1 MREYRKQDIKRFF
14 AMALAFIL
22 IVSVTPTGVFAS
34 TIAHPNAFTF
44 TIKDE
49 TGTAINDATV
59 KYSVVS
65 GNDNLVS
72 DVVLNTSE
80 AGGVVAIDLSAY
92 EDTVSGGNISIRYE
106 VIKDGHTTVSGSDV
120 ITNVTDNIDV
130 SLTRNQFQV
139 DFTVS
144 GNGSFVVTSGQQMQG
159 NKVNVSRNEDLSFE
173 FSVGTGYDIQIYD
186 GNTLLGD
193 NEGEYTINSIIEHHS
208 VLAVTEDI
216 TAPVIASVNVTDVGV
231 WKPNKTIS
239 FAISDNSGEYKA
251 YISKTLYDDLD
262 SFKMASSADITAI
275 NGLSYKTN
283 VEGTYYIYAI
293 DNSNNFSY
301 AQATV
306 DMIDD
311 VLPTIESITVS
322 ETWDADANIVRVI
335 ASDNNAVHS
344 VYYSTNTIYGAEAI
358 RINQVS
364 GSDASIY
371 EFAASENDD
380 YYIFVFDEAMNVV
393 SQAIVVSHI
402 DKTAPRVTSVTKN
415 PNEEWSNSAIVITG
429 KVTDEQTTGIV
440 EGSGI
445 TKVYY
450 YSDVNHNALE
460 AACYNGEF
468 TFTIPND
475 DFNGKYY
482 VKAVDNMGFESDWYG
497 FDVKIQNT
505 LPGNASVMIEET
517 NGENGWYVEE
527 YPSIRIVEPVTDEN
541 SAPIVTKY
549 KLWNCSNDESESTAE
564 TVVFDGTNHPDIH
577 SDGQYILEVWTE
589 DAAGNKCVD
598 NAIIR
603 KNINVDISA
612 PTDLSIIMNDTSIV
626 AENQNVITFDTFY
639 NNTATIKLTADCGLS
654 GINKLEYQM
663 VRNVSEYSEDANWKT
678 YNPSGITVSPTQKFI
693 LYFRATDNA
702 GNNAVVCSTGVIIDD
717 KAPEGNEHAAP
728 NIILSPSGTGINSG
742 SVNVSINVVEP
753 RYLGDTPDT
762 VNGFYSGLS
771 NVSYRIYAS
780 DLSETVTGT
789 LFVRGGSGTEVDG
802 DNLVRTWSGNVTVDS
817 NTFNSNNVFV
827 EVTAIDNAG
836 NSRTTSTGA
845 IMIDTT
851 APRIYINYNNN
862 EPIAE
867 KYYNQDRVATVSITE
882 RNFNADAVNIAIT
895 NTDGAQPVISDWVKS
910 SGSGN
915 QDDSVWTA
923 TISYQDDGDYT
934 FAIDFTD
941 MAGNVC
947 TDKSFAA
954 GTANPTEFTIDKTA
968 PVVTVSYDNNDVKN
982 DKYFNAHRTAE
993 IVVYEHNFSSEL
1005 IQFSQSASLDGT
1017 NFEAPNVTWRSDG
1030 DNHIGTI
1037 SYTEDGD
1044 YTFDIV
1050 TVADIAGN
1058 EHGEVDYTDSEA
1070 AKEFT
1075 IDTKI
1080 GKQEEMI
1087 AGISNGVA
1095 YGYGDIIAPVITC
1108 EDTNFDS
1115 YVIEL
1120 LRTRRDEIDVKVT
1133 DDFIKAID
1141 SKTGGISENTDFD
1154 KIQDNDGIYT
1164 LKVTMTDKAGNEKTE
1179 EIRFVVNRFGS
1190 VYEYKPYLIKLVEN
1204 GGAYKQSIEEDIILT
1219 EYNADR
1225 LLEGSVMVGIT
1236 CDGKP
1241 LENVKF
1247 TVDPV
1252 VNDKVKT
1259 GNSGWYEYN
1268 YTISKDNFNAD
1279 GVYKISV
1286 LSKDQKNESE
1296 NNNYEDKGIMFRVDN
1311 TAPEITSITGLEESI
1326 INDTER
1332 KVNYVVYDTIGL
1344 KAVTIYVDGKQYG
1357 EAITTFGD
1365 DVNNYEGTF
1374 TLKES
1379 TAVQNV
1385 RIVVEDLAG
1394 NITDTAEESFSSVY
1408 TFNENVTISTN
1419 FFVRWLANT
1428 PLVVG
1433 TIGGVAAVGA
1443 GTVGA
1448 ISFRRR
1454 RKLKK

>member
-14 AMALAFIL
+14 AMTLAFIL
-22 IVSVTPTGVFAS
+22 LISVTPTGVFAS
-34 TIAHPNAFTF
+34 TTAHPDAFTF
-44 TIKDE
+44 TVRDE
-49 TGTAINDATV
+49 NGVSVNDAVV
-59 KYSVVS
+59 KYTLVS
-65 GNDNLVS
+65 GNDIIASVDNLYTS
-72 DVVLNTSE
+72 DGE
-80 AGGVVAIDLSAY
+80 VAIDLSAY
-92 EDTVSGGNISIRYE
+92 EDTVSGGNVEIRYQ
-106 VIKDGHTTVSGSDV
+106 VKKDGHTSVSSSDV

-130 SLTRNQFQV
+130 SLIRNQFQV
-139 DFTVS
+139 SFAV
-144 GNGSFVVTSGQQMQG
+144 NGDGAFRVTSGQQMQD
-159 NKVNVSRNEDLSFE
+159 NKIIANRNDDVSFTFE
-173 FSVGTGYDIQIYD
+173 VGTGYDIQVYD
-186 GNTLLGD
+186 GNTLLGT
-193 NEGEYTINSIIEHHS
+193 NEGLYTINSIIEHHS
-208 VLAVTEDI
+208 ISAVTRDI
-216 TAPVIASVNVTDVGV
+216 TAPIISNVNVSDAGV
-231 WKPNKTIS
+231 WKSSKTIS
-239 FAISDNSGEYKA
+239 FDIDDNSGTRSDA
-251 YISKTLYDDLD
+251 YISKTLYADCASLKAPGTDVIGLD
-262 SFKMASSADITAI
+262 SY
-275 NGLSYKTN
+275 SY
-283 VEGTYYIYAI
+283 VVREEGTYYIYAV
-293 DNSNNFSY
+293 DASNNFSCS
-301 AQATV
+301 QVTV
-306 DMIDD
+306 EKID
-311 VLPTIESITVS
+311 VSEPTINSVAVS
-322 ETWDADANIVRVI
+322 DRWDKDSNIVSVTV
-335 ASDNNAVHS
+335 SDNNAVHS
-344 VYYSTNTIYGAEAI
+344 VYYSRNAEYGTDAI
-358 RINQVS
+358 LINQVAD
-364 GSDASIY
+364 SDVY
-371 EFAASENDD
+371 KFEASENGN
-380 YYIFVFDEAMNVV
+380 YYIFVFDEAMNV
-393 SQAIVVSHI
+393 SSEGLVVNYI
-402 DKTAPRVTSVTKN
+402 DTTEPRVTGVVKN
-415 PNEEWSNSAIVITG
+415 PNEEWSNSAIIVRGT
-429 KVTDEQTTGIV
+429 VTDVQTTGLTG
-440 EGSGI
+440 GSGI
-445 TKVYY
+445 NKVYY
-450 YSDVNHNALE
+450 NSDADQNISE
-460 AACYNGEF
+460 ATYYDGEF
-468 TFTIPND
+468 TFVIPNI

-482 VKAVDNMGFESDWYG
+482 VWAVDNTGRESDKW
-497 FDVKIQNT
+497 DINVKIQNT
-505 LPGNASVMIEET
+505 LPDNASVMMEEP
-517 NGENGWYVEE
+517 NGINDWYVEE
-527 YPSIRIVEPVTDEN
+527 YPSIRIVEPVVDEMAA
-541 SAPIVTKY
+541 SVITKY
-549 KLWNCSNDESESTAE
+549 MLWNTSNDESEATAE
-564 TVVFDGTNHPDIH
+564 TVVFNGANHPVI
-577 SDGQYILEVWTE
+577 SADGEYVLVVWTE
-589 DAAGNKCVD
+589 DIAGNTCAD
-598 NAIIR
+598 NVVIR
-603 KNINVDISA
+603 RNINVDISA

-836 NSRTTSTGA
+836 NSRTTSTSA

-851 APRIYINYNNN
+851 APRISVHYNNN
-862 EPIAE
+862 EPVAE
-867 KYYNQDRVATVSITE
+867 QYYNQDRVATVSITE
-882 RNFNADAVNIAIT
+882 RNFSADAVNITIT
-895 NTDGAQPVISDWVKS
+895 NTDGAEPVISEWVKS
-910 SGSGN
+910 GGSGN

-923 TISYQDDGDYT
+923 TISYQEDGDYT
-934 FAIDFTD
+934 FAIEFTD

-1095 YGYGDIIAPVITC
+1095 YGYDDTIAPIITC

-1120 LRTRRDEIDVKVT
+1120 FRTRKDEIMIPVT
-1133 DDFIKAID
+1133 DAFINTID
-1141 SKTGGISENTDFD
+1141 SDSGVVSDNIDFD

-1190 VYEYKPYLIKLVEN
+1190 VYEYKEYLIGLVKD
-1204 GGAYKQSIEEDIILT
+1204 GGAYKQSIEEDIILI

-1225 LLEGSVMVGIT
+1225 LLEGSVVIGIT

-1433 TIGGVAAVGA
+1433 TVGGVAAVGA